1 VPTGSLLGGLLMYV
15 PARVWLYAQLIFLMC
30 GGLVASAGQTTQ
42 EASSPDALKERV
54 LQYYRLAHKGDSV
67 AALAFVVPESKNDF
81 FHMSYDGV
89 QEVRIL
95 NVDLSDGGDKAA
107 VKILRTDRFLG
118 FPQLLDY
125 ETTETWKRID
135 GQWYI
140 LLPTF
145 KEMDTPFGK
154 MHFGGHGEASQT
166 SKPDE
171 MFRLRQ
177 TSVDPGQY
185 LKGLQKVAV
194 EAKKKQEEEKKQEE
208 GKKPAEKKPE
218 DQDAPKPKPPL
229 QPQN

>member
-1 VPTGSLLGGLLMYV
+1 MYV
-15 PARVWLYAQLIFLMC
+15 PTRVWLYAQLIFGMC
-30 GGLVASAGQTTQ
+30 CLVASAGQTTQ
-42 EASSPDALKERV
+42 EASSPDSLKERV

-81 FHMSYDGV
+81 FRMSYDGV

-95 NVDLSDGGDKAA
+95 NVDRSDGGDKAT
-107 VKILRTDRFLG
+107 VKMLRTDRFVG

-140 LLPTF
+140 ILPSF

-154 MHFGGHGEASQT
+154 MRFSGEGEGSQT
-166 SKPDE
+166 SKPE
-171 MFRLRQ
+171 AMFRLRQ
-177 TSVDPGQY
+177 SNVDPGQY
-185 LKGLQKVAV
+185 VEGLQKVAL
-194 EAKKKQEEEKKQEE
+194 EAKKRQEEEKKSS
-208 GKKPAEKKPE
+208 EKKRE
-218 DQDAPKPKPPL
+218 DQAAPKPKPPL